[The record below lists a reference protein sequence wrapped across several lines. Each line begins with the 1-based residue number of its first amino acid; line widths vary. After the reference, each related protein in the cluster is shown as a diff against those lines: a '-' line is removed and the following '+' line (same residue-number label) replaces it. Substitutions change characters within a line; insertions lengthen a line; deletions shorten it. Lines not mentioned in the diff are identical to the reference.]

1 MKRPPGWAPTFME
14 LMVMVLLRTLLANC
28 LLLVGGCTL
37 GYLLGGSRSAIGAG
51 IGILAAGG
59 AMMLTT
65 LVMMATEKITGMSE
79 VGAMLGS
86 YLLKMVA
93 LLVLLAALVGM
104 DFYSK
109 TALTVGFI
117 AAIVL
122 TLAVETAV
130 VARSRG

>member
-122 TLAVETAV
+122 TLAVETVV

>member
-14 LMVMVLLRTLLANC
+14 LMVMVLLRTLLANG
-28 LLLVGGCTL
+28 LLLLGGCTL
-37 GYLLGGSRSAIGAG
+37 GYLLGGSRSALGAG

-93 LLVLLAALVGM
+93 LLILLAALVGM

-109 TALTVGFI
+109 TALTMGFI

-122 TLAVETAV
+122 TLAVETVV

>member
-1 MKRPPGWAPTFME
+1 
-14 LMVMVLLRTLLANC
+14 MVLLRTLLANG
-28 LLLVGGCTL
+28 LLLLGGCTL
-37 GYLLGGSRSAIGAG
+37 GYLLGGSRSALGAG

-93 LLVLLAALVGM
+93 LLILLAALVGM

-122 TLAVETAV
+122 TLAVETVV

>member
-14 LMVMVLLRTLLANC
+14 LMVMVLLRTLLANG

-37 GYLLGGSRSAIGAG
+37 GYLLGGSRSALGAG

-122 TLAVETAV
+122 TLAVETVV

>member
-1 MKRPPGWAPTFME
+1 
-14 LMVMVLLRTLLANC
+14 MVLVRSLIANGA
-28 LLLVGGCTL
+28 LLLGGCAL
-37 GYLLGGSRSAIGAG
+37 GYLLGGSRSALGAAIG
-51 IGILAAGG
+51 IGTAGG

-65 LVMMATEKITGMSE
+65 LVMMATEKMVGIGE

-93 LLVLLAALVGM
+93 LLILLTALVDL

-109 TALTVGFI
+109 TALSVGFI

-122 TLAVETAV
+122 TLTVETVV

>member
-1 MKRPPGWAPTFME
+1 MGQ
-14 LMVMVLLRTLLANC
+14 VLRMSLLANA
-28 LLLVGGCTL
+28 LLLAIGCPL
-37 GYLLGGSRSAIGAG
+37 GAWLGGERALWGAL
-51 IGILAAGG
+51 IGICAAGG

-65 LVMMATEKITGMSE
+65 LVMMATEKWMGVGE

-93 LLVLLAALVGM
+93 LLILLAILAGL

-109 TALTVGFI
+109 TALSVGFI
-117 AAIVL
+117 AAIFT
-122 TLAVETAV
+122 TLAVETTV

>member
-14 LMVMVLLRTLLANC
+14 LMVMVLLRTLLANG
-28 LLLVGGCTL
+28 LLLLGGCTL
-37 GYLLGGSRSAIGAG
+37 GYLLGGSRSALGAG

-86 YLLKMVA
+86 YLLKMMA
-93 LLVLLAALVGM
+93 LLILLAVLAGM

-109 TALTVGFI
+109 TALTLGFI

-122 TLAVETAV
+122 TLAVETVV